1 MWRPWTIKLPPILR
15 LKWNKLKL
23 TSLYDIRHT
32 TCEGKRGRREEEE
45 RDEKKEETKG
55 GHVLIRDAMKAW
67 VDGWKN
73 NRKGRVGKERE
84 EKGREDFE
92 NERSVKEKERERT
105 KNRNDW

>member
-1 MWRPWTIKLPPILR
+1 MI
-15 LKWNKLKL
+15 
-23 TSLYDIRHT
+23 YDTQHVK
-32 TCEGKRGRREEEE
+32 GREEEE

-84 EKGREDFE
+84 EKGRE
-92 NERSVKEKERERT
+92 EKTSRTREV
-105 KNRNDW
+105 